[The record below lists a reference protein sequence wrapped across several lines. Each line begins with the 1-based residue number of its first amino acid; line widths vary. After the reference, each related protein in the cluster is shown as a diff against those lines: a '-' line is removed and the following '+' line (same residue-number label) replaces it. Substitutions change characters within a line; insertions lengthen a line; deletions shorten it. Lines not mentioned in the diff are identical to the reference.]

1 MHRRVIS
8 INMHADLQEVQT
20 VTIYICFSNSDHF
33 QMQTSITGMELHSI
47 QKYFFDSKHEL
58 NVVVTR

>member
-47 QKYFFDSKHEL
+47 HFKNTFL
-58 NVVVTR
+58 IPNMN